1 MSNFMLVV
9 FPAIL
14 LGPYL
19 SSVGF
24 PSILTY
30 LPEFAAIAACLIIVS
45 RLSVGGRM
53 NVQVGLLIVL
63 GLLVLHLA
71 FGLIANGTKAGT
83 LIIAAR
89 LYFRAIPFF
98 VLALLVFPKPDDLK
112 RQFYIFAAFS
122 AFQAPLAIYQKL
134 SYQQEA
140 ILHGGISTTGDIVKG
155 TILSS
160 SLLTVYLTAVVTIVI
175 VLYSRKKIGLLAC
188 GLMSLL
194 ILIPTMVNET
204 KSTLILAPIAIIV
217 PFIARSSGSRL
228 KALTVSLGMF
238 SLFLLVFIPSYDYF
252 MKPRWGYGIVEF
264 MTMEGRVEGYLSK
277 DADVGNTGR
286 VGKLDTII
294 IPIQEISDD
303 PVKFVFGFG
312 MGSVTE
318 SSFGRRYEGKLF
330 RKYGALMGSTV
341 SRLLWETGWL
351 GLTMVLWFLWL
362 IYRDARYLLSE
373 DSLYGMVAQSYVAVV
388 PIMVLSMLYVDL
400 VQSPILGIIFW
411 YYAGV
416 VVAAATLKRRGTGRR
431 SRTSIAGDSVPNAEN
446 ISVSPR

>member
-1 MSNFMLVV
+1 
-9 FPAIL
+9 
-14 LGPYL
+14 
-19 SSVGF
+19 
-24 PSILTY
+24 
-30 LPEFAAIAACLIIVS
+30 
-45 RLSVGGRM
+45 
-53 NVQVGLLIVL
+53 
-63 GLLVLHLA
+63 
-71 FGLIANGTKAGT
+71 
-83 LIIAAR
+83 
-89 LYFRAIPFF
+89 
-98 VLALLVFPKPDDLK
+98 
-112 RQFYIFAAFS
+112 
-122 AFQAPLAIYQKL
+122 
-134 SYQQEA
+134 
-140 ILHGGISTTGDIVKG
+140 
-155 TILSS
+155 
-160 SLLTVYLTAVVTIVI
+160 
-175 VLYSRKKIGLLAC
+175 
-188 GLMSLL
+188 
-194 ILIPTMVNET
+194 MVNET
-204 KSTLILAPIAIIV
+204 KVTLILAPIAIIF
-217 PFIARSSGSRL
+217 PFIAGSSGSRL

-238 SLFLLVFIPSYDYF
+238 SVFLLVFIPSYDYF